1 MEIKI
6 TLNEYADLPFLK
18 KLLKSLKGVSDF
30 ELVKNEKTAY
40 SWGEI
45 ESSEN
50 FGKAMER
57 ADADYK
63 C

>member
-30 ELVKNEKTAY
+30 EVVKN
-40 SWGEI
+40 
-45 ESSEN
+45 
-50 FGKAMER
+50 
-57 ADADYK
+57 
-63 C
+63 